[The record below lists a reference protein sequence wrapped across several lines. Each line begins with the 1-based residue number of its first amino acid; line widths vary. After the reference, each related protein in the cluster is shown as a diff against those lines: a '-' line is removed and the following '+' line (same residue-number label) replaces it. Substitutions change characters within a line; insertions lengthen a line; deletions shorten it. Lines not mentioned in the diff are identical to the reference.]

1 MTSLKVEDFI
11 KNTVSL
17 LKRNGISH
25 EESVCETYI
34 LLEYFSGISKK
45 DFIVNPNI
53 EIDNGCY
60 QKLEK
65 AIIERIEQK
74 LPVQYITG
82 EAFFMGEIFSVDKNV
97 LIPRDETELLVN
109 SVIKVCERIENPLVV
124 DIGTGSGCISIILA
138 KILKSAK
145 IISCDISEKAIELA
159 KKNALTLGLEEKIT
173 FLKSDLLENID
184 LPIDVIVSN
193 PPYID
198 IKELETMQK
207 EVALHEPHLA
217 LFAEERGT
225 IIYRKI
231 IEQASQKLKS
241 DGYVLFE
248 LGLGQSEKIKELFL
262 INNFSVRAIINDFAG
277 IERVIIA
284 KKI

>member
-1 MTSLKVEDFI
+1 MINIRVEDFI
-11 KNTVSL
+11 KNTVSV

-45 DFIVNPNI
+45 DFIINPNI
-53 EIDNGCY
+53 EIDNVCY

-65 AIIERIEQK
+65 AITERIEK
-74 LPVQYITG
+74 NLPVQYITG

-97 LIPRDETELLVN
+97 LIPRDETELLVS
-109 SVIKVCERIENPLVV
+109 SVIKLCERIENPLIV

-138 KILKSAK
+138 KILKAAK

-159 KKNALTLGLEEKIT
+159 KKNALTLGAEEKII

-198 IKELETMQK
+198 IKELETMQE

-217 LFAEERGT
+217 LFAEEQGT

-231 IEQASQKLKS
+231 IEQASHKLKPG
-241 DGYVLFE
+241 GYVLFE
-248 LGLGQSEKIKELFL
+248 LGLGQAEKIKDLFI
-262 INNFSVRAIINDFAG
+262 INNFSVTEIIKDFAG
-277 IERVIIA
+277 IQRVIVA